1 MDNDIK
7 HSISKKDE
15 NPPKEPR
22 AFHDRW
28 SDFGKK
34 DPLDIF
40 LEETSETEQQKRK
53 PIARPA
59 PDPKQEEL
67 NRLYLLLY
75 ERDKEFEK
83 AKGKRT
89 IITVL
94 FLTAVYFVLLFCFS
108 IFAPIAEIKSIFDVF
123 STDIRITLGILVVS
137 FVLAWIHFMANL
149 TIFGQLY
156 NMGRAETETLERI
169 KKLIEETKRRN

>member
-7 HSISKKDE
+7 HSISKKNE

-34 DPLDIF
+34 DPLDE
-40 LEETSETEQQKRK
+40 LLADANKTQQQKQTSRL
-53 PIARPA
+53 A

-67 NRLYLLLY
+67 NRLYRLLY

-83 AKGKRT
+83 AKGRRT

-94 FLTAVYFVLLFCFS
+94 FLTAVYFVLIFS
-108 IFAPIAEIKSIFDVF
+108 YSFFAAIAEIKSIFDIF

-137 FVLAWIHFMANL
+137 FVLAWIHFIANL

-156 NMGRAETETLERI
+156 NIGRAETETLERI
-169 KKLIEETKRRN
+169 KKQIEETRKRK